1 MRQIQKR
8 SFPQFRSGIGILI
21 CCRHLLGLET
31 CSSSWVGRSWTC
43 FCPCSCP
50 FPCSRSCMTDS
61 CGFFSG
67 SCSFPFLHSC
77 CGSCPSLVGFS
88 LLCMGSCCG
97 LCHHRRLHV
106 PPCHHCSSR
115 PSHGFHKA
123 ESHQVPCMRQSRPSC
138 PPSQ

>member
-21 CCRHLLGLET
+21 CCRHLLGLE
-31 CSSSWVGRSWTC
+31 
-43 FCPCSCP
+43 PCSCP

-67 SCSFPFLHSC
+67 SCSCPFLHSC
-77 CGSCPSLVGFS
+77 CGSCPSLVGFF

-97 LCHHRRLHV
+97 LCLRRHLHV
-106 PPCHHCSSR
+106 LPCHHCSSR
-115 PSHGFHKA
+115 PL
-123 ESHQVPCMRQSRPSC
+123 P
-138 PPSQ
+138 